1 MFISSRC
8 MNLVTVYI
16 DSIVA
21 KVLKSTIGCY
31 VKWMCLSI
39 LLYADDIILLAP
51 SITAL
56 QQLLQVC
63 EQELQWLDMSINVK
77 KSACMRVGPRFN
89 AKCHNIIT
97 AEGRELPWVDNIR

>member
-1 MFISSRC
+1 

>member
-1 MFISSRC
+1 

-39 LLYADDIILLAP
+39 LL
-51 SITAL
+51 
-56 QQLLQVC
+56 
-63 EQELQWLDMSINVK
+63 
-77 KSACMRVGPRFN
+77 
-89 AKCHNIIT
+89 
-97 AEGRELPWVDNIR
+97 